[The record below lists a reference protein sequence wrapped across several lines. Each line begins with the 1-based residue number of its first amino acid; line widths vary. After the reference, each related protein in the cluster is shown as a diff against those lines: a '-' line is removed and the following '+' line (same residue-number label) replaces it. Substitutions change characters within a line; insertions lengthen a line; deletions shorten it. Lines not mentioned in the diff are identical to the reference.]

1 MQQPLTDVNVLH
13 GLHVRR
19 FGCQAIHHRGDRA
32 LRRRNAQCVACAL
45 ARRHKLHVCVVGEG
59 QHANNG
65 MRHFLLHAPQRDDT
79 PGSAYG
85 SPMTKINNASRETQL
100 YLHTLAS
107 SLACATQTP
116 MPVFQIS
123 GPREDSPSAQRVRV
137 LEQLDETLTG
147 LDTVIRSKGSAG
159 WRTGGH
165 AGAPADRAGRGI

>member
-1 MQQPLTDVNVLH
+1 
-13 GLHVRR
+13 
-19 FGCQAIHHRGDRA
+19 
-32 LRRRNAQCVACAL
+32 
-45 ARRHKLHVCVVGEG
+45 
-59 QHANNG
+59 

-147 LDTVIRSKGSAG
+147 LDTVIRSKKVPPVGEPVATLG
-159 WRTGGH
+159 RRLIERGEVYDAVNKTY
-165 AGAPADRAGRGI
+165 APGPGFAALLDSLTVDAVAKLADQAIADGTISTE